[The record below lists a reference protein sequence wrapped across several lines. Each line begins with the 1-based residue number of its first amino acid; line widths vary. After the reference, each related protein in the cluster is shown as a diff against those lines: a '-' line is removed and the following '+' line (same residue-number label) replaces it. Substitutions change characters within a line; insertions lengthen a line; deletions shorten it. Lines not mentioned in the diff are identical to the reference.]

1 MSEFDQQDMDQKD
14 TNQNNGSNS
23 SKEKE
28 KEYEDV
34 CFVCRRPE
42 SKAGPMMKLPNH
54 VCVCNDCMQKTID
67 AVSQVD

>member
-34 CFVCRRPE
+34 CFVCRRPVQRPANIPAMTAMM
-42 SKAGPMMKLPNH
+42 SATYAG
-54 VCVCNDCMQKTID
+54 
-67 AVSQVD
+67 